1 MSQRPQ
7 DVGFDAGLLIDEYQA
22 GVWRYL
28 RALGADPPLAEDLT
42 QDTFL
47 AVLRKPFEMYHPAAT
62 AAYLRKVA
70 RNLFI
75 THQRRA
81 NPMVQIA
88 DLEFVETEWTRWVGN
103 DNGDE
108 LLAALKNCLEAI
120 SPRAQQALEMRF
132 RDKASRVAIA
142 EALSLSPDGAKNLMQ
157 RAKKT
162 LRECI
167 ERKVSPQ

>member
-1 MSQRPQ
+1 MSQRPKE
-7 DVGFDAGLLIDEYQA
+7 VGFDAARLIVEYQA

-28 RALGADPPLAEDLT
+28 RALGADAALAEDLT

-47 AVLRKPFEMYHPAAT
+47 AVLRKPFEIYHPAAT

-81 NPMVQIA
+81 SPVVQIG
-88 DLEFVETEWTRWVGN
+88 DMEFVETEWTRWVGN

-108 LLAALKNCLEAI
+108 LLAALKCCLESV

-132 RDKASRVAIA
+132 RDKASRMAIA
-142 EALSLSPDGAKNLMQ
+142 AALSLSPDGAKNLMQ

-167 ERKVSPQ
+167 ERKMSSQ